1 MAAAVVFF
9 VICGFLAD
17 RLRARERDMIRAFY
31 TEPACR
37 TAKRLA
43 IDDLSTGDSS
53 SHPVESMIV
62 RWSGV
67 TARTETN
74 PGRKKP

>member
-1 MAAAVVFF
+1 
-9 VICGFLAD
+9 
-17 RLRARERDMIRAFY
+17 MIRAFY